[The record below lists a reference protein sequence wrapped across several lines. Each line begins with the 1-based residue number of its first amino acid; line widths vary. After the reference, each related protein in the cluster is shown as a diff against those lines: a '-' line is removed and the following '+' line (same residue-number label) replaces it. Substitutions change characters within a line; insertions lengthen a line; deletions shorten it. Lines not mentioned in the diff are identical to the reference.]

1 MHEVVV
7 ICCSLYRED
16 AYNFDIASLIV
27 SSCVFSTMRS
37 SNSIFF
43 NTNVAR
49 FCLEDCWENYVFFF
63 FITVTSSP
71 FEIFYPKIPNSSQK
85 HEFEFHFFRK
95 LFKRTGNKF
104 LKRSKLTFFIPIHR
118 IPNRYFIFVQNNKT
132 RKKISRDIDSS
143 NHCILVFRRSI
154 FQKKLRASII
164 QSPIHL
170 PIKLF
175 KKQKKHRTSNQKLN
189 NPLNE

>member
-1 MHEVVV
+1 MYSFFYYRYQFTFRDILSENSELLAEVR
-7 ICCSLYRED
+7 IR
-16 AYNFDIASLIV
+16 V
-27 SSCVFSTMRS
+27 SFLS
-37 SNSIFF
+37 
-43 NTNVAR
+43 
-49 FCLEDCWENYVFFF
+49 
-63 FITVTSSP
+63 
-71 FEIFYPKIPNSSQK
+71 KIIQK
-85 HEFEFHFFRK
+85 K
-95 LFKRTGNKF
+95 GNKF

-118 IPNRYFIFVQNNKT
+118 IPNRYFIFVQNNKTRIT

-189 NPLNE
+189 NPNSFLTCSNYQFHSHNDNSNYPLILRCVGAKSN